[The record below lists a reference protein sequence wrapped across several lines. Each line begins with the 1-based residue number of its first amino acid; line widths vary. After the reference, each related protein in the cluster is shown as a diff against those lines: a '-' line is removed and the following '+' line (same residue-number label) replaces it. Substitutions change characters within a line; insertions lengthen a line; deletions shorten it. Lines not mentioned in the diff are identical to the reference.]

1 MDARWAKL
9 ARAASN
15 LRAKWSEVSFE
26 KKLAMFVAPV
36 FVAVTSALLITLIEG
51 GGGDGDDGGSAQ
63 ETTATT
69 RTTPA
74 AGLRV
79 AGLAVRDASD
89 ATHIDVTLSNG
100 GGGPAFVG
108 RAEFRI
114 AEFRTVSTCLP
125 QAYLPP
131 SHTYDLVLPSQ
142 DAKGKVVDVD
152 MSQAIKPAEVDRVSF
167 RVGVDASLISTTSY
181 LYRLELVL
189 HHDGSG
195 APLRAGTLAVTKPF
209 PSESWFDDDRDPEVA
224 ACTQRNRAALAAVLA
239 GAAVMSP
246 ALRALG
252 RTAQAAA

>member
-1 MDARWAKL
+1 MGALWAKL

-15 LRAKWSEVSFE
+15 LRAKWSEVAFE

-36 FVAVTSALLITLIEG
+36 FVAVTSALLIALIEDG
-51 GGGDGDDGGSAQ
+51 GGGGDGGSAQ

-69 RTTPA
+69 STTPT

-79 AGLAVRDASD
+79 AGLAVGDASD
-89 ATHIDVTLSNG
+89 ATRIDVTLSNG
-100 GGGPAFVG
+100 TGAVAFVG

-114 AEFRTVSTCLP
+114 AEFRTVHTCLP

-142 DAKGKVVDVD
+142 DAKGRVVDVD
-152 MSQAIKPAEVDRVSF
+152 MSQAIKPADVDRVRF
-167 RVGVDASLISTTSY
+167 RVGVDAGLISTTSY

-189 HHDGSG
+189 HHDGG

-209 PSESWFDDDRDPEVA
+209 PTESWFDDDRDREVA
-224 ACTQRNRAALAAVLA
+224 ACTRRNRAALAAVLS

-246 ALRALG
+246 PLRALG
-252 RTAQAAA
+252 RTAQAAS